1 MTEQLTDRQKE
12 AKLATLVDRAY
23 AVHAAMQ
30 ILAEDMDYLWNEL
43 SELLNQ
49 MRTVE
54 DEEARRAAIKQACR
68 DAFDEC
74 RRRDKNFLKGIISLS
89 LIHI

>member
-1 MTEQLTDRQKE
+1 MTEQLTERQKE

-23 AVHAAMQ
+23 AAHAAMQ

-43 SELLNQ
+43 SELRNQ

-54 DEEARRAAIKQACR
+54 DEELRRAAIKQACR

-74 RRRDKNFLKGIISLS
+74 RRKNPDFLKDIIRSPDN
-89 LIHI
+89 

>member
-1 MTEQLTDRQKE
+1 MTEQLTERQKE

-23 AVHAAMQ
+23 AVHTSMQ

-43 SELLNQ
+43 SELRNQ

-54 DEEARRAAIKQACR
+54 DEEARRAEFKQACR

-74 RRRDKNFLKGIISLS
+74 RRKNPDFLNGIISS
-89 LIHI
+89 SDN

>member
-12 AKLATLVDRAY
+12 AKLAILVDRAY
-23 AVHAAMQ
+23 AVRASLQ
-30 ILAEDMDYLWNEL
+30 VLAEDMDYLWNEL
-43 SELLNQ
+43 SELRNQ

-54 DEEARRAAIKQACR
+54 DEELRRAAIKQACR

-74 RRRDKNFLKGIISLS
+74 RRRDKNFLKGIISRDL
-89 LIHI
+89 